1 MVAVARQDLDK
12 VRSPGRDQLP
22 FLVRVRDRDGRLADL
37 QARAVIDASGT
48 WTQPNPLGAS
58 GLPALGEPDA
68 GARIAFRAMLDA
80 SQTILSRPAR
90 RQRPSFV
97 LTSLIDI
104 IFLLVI
110 FFMVSSQI
118 TPFSLLPLTP
128 VWRPERGVD
137 GGARQRHP
145 CPFAY
150 RPGAFR
156 SGGKA
161 CR

>member
-1 MVAVARQDLDK
+1 
-12 VRSPGRDQLP
+12 
-22 FLVRVRDRDGRLADL
+22 
-37 QARAVIDASGT
+37 
-48 WTQPNPLGAS
+48 
-58 GLPALGEPDA
+58 
-68 GARIAFRAMLDA
+68 MLDA

-128 VWRPERGVD
+128 VSGQNAGSTAAATAAPVSIRIQAGRVSIGGQSVQMTSVGEALAGLKSRGVTTILLT
-137 GGARQRHP
+137 
-145 CPFAY
+145 
-150 RPGAFR
+150 PGSTATVQDVVTVLEAAKDAAIANVTVLSRR
-156 SGGKA
+156 SSP
-161 CR
+161 